1 MALVVVRADPEAPI
15 VTQFESEI
23 ASIVFDSRF
32 DRAFGARAAVTADA
46 RRQFVWSSSRAD
58 LALTMWTDRLA
69 RDAISVDGQILPHD
83 GGSLAYTVELL
94 IEGIAVAGTE
104 TDLEGCFRFE
114 GLDRGDYGFCLRSHD
129 HEIVAGPIEV
139 LDRTT

>member
-1 MALVVVRADPEAPI
+1 
-15 VTQFESEI
+15 VTEFQSEI
-23 ASIVFDSRF
+23 ANIVFDSDV
-32 DRAFGARAAVTADA
+32 DRVFGTRAAVIADA

-69 RDAISVDGQILPHD
+69 RDAISVDGQVLPHG
-83 GGSLAYTVELL
+83 GGSLDYTVELR
-94 IEGIAVAGTE
+94 IEGIAVASTE

-139 LDRTT
+139 LDQV